1 MATTPA
7 FDAKMPE
14 IWNLKH
20 LHLPINLIP
29 ATTGEE
35 NKEDDGGSI
44 PSDVVDRFQSLFAQ
58 VTSDSMVIEHVDKNV
73 VLDEFLLEL
82 VGSVVS
88 EHVSVKQ
95 AVGLLSSVEF
105 AQSSVASQALTDTLW
120 FWGSQ
125 VSDIIIILIQSL
137 NYCSNMYCH
146 RSTNRDVYYI
156 KKSVRF
162 LLCSRTELSYAYSR
176 SYGHHHME
184 HQLSHYHCLIII
196 AFYHTFHLM
205 SSPIIFVC

>member
-1 MATTPA
+1 MATTPE

-14 IWNLKH
+14 IWSLKH
-20 LHLPINLIP
+20 LQLPMSLTHT
-29 ATTGEE
+29 TTGED

-44 PSDVVDRFQSLFAQ
+44 PSDVVDHFQSLFAQ
-58 VTSDSMVIEHVDKNV
+58 ATSDSMVIEQVDKNV

-105 AQSSVASQALTDTLW
+105 AQSSIASQALTDTLW

-125 VSDIIIILIQSL
+125 VSGIINILILSIK
-137 NYCSNMYCH
+137 YCNNMYCH
-146 RSTNRDVYYI
+146 TST
-156 KKSVRF
+156 K
-162 LLCSRTELSYAYSR
+162 
-176 SYGHHHME
+176 
-184 HQLSHYHCLIII
+184 
-196 AFYHTFHLM
+196 
-205 SSPIIFVC
+205 